1 MTIKIDGN
9 RAAGDADGLRRVDTT
24 RTADRDRAAAERTSS
39 QTDRVE
45 VSKDAQLMTSALKA
59 ASGPSEIRHDV
70 VERMRKL
77 LDSGELGRDSE
88 KLADALI
95 DHMLT
100 K

>member
-9 RAAGDADGLRRVDTT
+9 RPSGDTDAARKVGAG
-24 RTADRDRAAAERTSS
+24 RTQDRNATARSAAR
-39 QTDRVE
+39 TDRVE
-45 VSKDAQLMTSALKA
+45 VSKDAQLMTNALRAANDSSA
-59 ASGPSEIRHDV
+59 IRQDV

-77 LDSGELGRDSE
+77 LDAGELGADSG

-95 DHMLT
+95 DHMLN

>member
-1 MTIKIDGN
+1 MTIKIDAN
-9 RAAGDADGLRRVDTT
+9 RLTGETDATQRVGTGRTQERVSTDRPAASG
-24 RTADRDRAAAERTSS
+24 
-39 QTDRVE
+39 DRVE

-59 ASGPSEIRHDV
+59 ANDAPAIRHDV

-77 LDSGELGRDSE
+77 LESGELGKDSG

-95 DHMLT
+95 DHMIN

>member
-1 MTIKIDGN
+1 MSIKIDGN
-9 RAAGDADGLRRVDTT
+9 RPTGDADATHRVGTSRT
-24 RTADRDRAAAERTSS
+24 QERVAQERTAV
-39 QTDRVE
+39 QGDRVE

-59 ASGPSEIRHDV
+59 AQESSAIRHDV

-77 LDSGELGRDSE
+77 LESGELGKDSG

-95 DHMLT
+95 DHMLN